1 MNDVTKMM
9 KKVTSTHI
17 VSVLAVIV
25 LGYAI
30 YQYSENKNSQTDGMT
45 NQLNGSPVSTSP
57 LSGPDRIKNFPNPP
71 KGKDCNYNV
80 PVQGSG
86 PSGATENL
94 GTEPEYASAK
104 GMGTS
109 QHNLPTS
116 CQKSQVVDPKE
127 LMPKGDNEWSKLN
140 PMGQG
145 DLMGVSLLSA
155 QSLEGIQTKGTSL
168 RNANQQFRP
177 DPVIPKTNTGP
188 WHQSTITY
196 DNRPGYE
203 MTCQ

>member
-1 MNDVTKMM
+1 MNDLTKMM
-9 KKVTSTHI
+9 KKVTSTHV
-17 VSVLAVIV
+17 VSFVALVV
-25 LGYAI
+25 LGYAL
-30 YQYSENKNSQTDGMT
+30 YHYSYNKGSQLDGMT
-45 NQLNGSPVSTSP
+45 NNLQGHPIEGGNVQ
-57 LSGPDRIKNFPNPP
+57 GPDRIKNFPNPP
-71 KGKDCNYNV
+71 QGKSCLDNTPVKGH
-80 PVQGSG
+80 G
-86 PSGATENL
+86 PAGASENL
-94 GTEPEYASAK
+94 GAEPEYASAK

-116 CQKSQVVDPKE
+116 CKQSQVVDPKE

-145 DLMGVSLLSA
+145 DLMSVSLLSA

-177 DPVIPKTNTGP
+177 DPVIPKVNTGP
-188 WHQSTITY
+188 WYQSTITH